1 MSVKL
6 FIDSNIFLYAFSDKE
21 LSKQVTAKNIILNGS
36 PTISV
41 QVINEVSNNLLK
53 KLHFHENEVSCFIEN
68 CYERYS
74 VVNLTQ
80 EIFITASKLRNDKQF
95 SYYDSIIV
103 ASALINQC
111 HVLYTEDMQH
121 VQIIGHSL
129 KILNPFS
136 NNNNIV

>member
-6 FIDSNIFLYAFSDKE
+6 FVDSNVFLYAFCDKE
-21 LSKQVTAKNIILNGS
+21 LSKQLTAKSIILNGS
-36 PTISV
+36 STISV

-53 KLHFHENEVSCFIEN
+53 KFHFRENEVSCFVEN

-80 EIFITASKLRNDKQF
+80 YTFITASKLRNDHYF

-103 ASALINQC
+103 ASALESQC
-111 HVLYTEDMQH
+111 QVIYSEDMQH
-121 VQIIGHSL
+121 GKVIENSL

-136 NNNNIV
+136 NNNGIA

>member
-1 MSVKL
+1 MSAKC
-6 FIDSNIFLYAFSDKE
+6 FIDSNIFIYAFCDKMA
-21 LSKQVTAKNIILNGS
+21 SKQVIAKDIILNGS

-53 KLHFHENEVSCFIEN
+53 KLQFQENEISSFIVN

-74 VVNLTQ
+74 VVNISQ
-80 EIFITASKLRNDKQF
+80 ETFIAASEIRINHQF

-111 HVLYTEDMQH
+111 EVLYTEDMQH
-121 VQIIGHSL
+121 GKLIANSL
-129 KILNPFS
+129 KIINPF
-136 NNNNIV
+136 NDNNIN

>member
-1 MSVKL
+1 MSVKR
-6 FIDSNIFLYAFSDKE
+6 FIDSNIFLYAFSDKM
-21 LSKQVTAKNIILNGS
+21 LSKQAIAKNIILNGS

-53 KLHFHENEVSCFIEN
+53 KLQFQENEISSFIEN

-74 VVNLTQ
+74 VVNITQ
-80 EIFITASKLRNDKQF
+80 ETFIAASEIRIKHQF

-111 HVLYTEDMQH
+111 QVLYTEDMQH
-121 VQIIGHSL
+121 GKLIADSL
-129 KILNPFS
+129 KIINPF
-136 NNNNIV
+136 ND

>member
-1 MSVKL
+1 ML
-6 FIDSNIFLYAFSDKE
+6 FAIKWL
-21 LSKQVTAKNIILNGS
+21 LSKLLLKISLLNGS

-53 KLHFHENEVSCFIEN
+53 KLQFQESEISSFIVN

-74 VVNLTQ
+74 VVNISQ
-80 EIFITASKLRNDKQF
+80 ETFIAASEIRINHQF

-111 HVLYTEDMQH
+111 EVLYTEDMQDGKL
-121 VQIIGHSL
+121 IANSL
-129 KILNPFS
+129 KIINPF
-136 NNNNIV
+136 NDNNIN

>member
-53 KLHFHENEVSCFIEN
+53 KLQFHENEVSCFIEN
-68 CYERYS
+68 CYKRYS

-80 EIFITASKLRNDKQF
+80 EIFSTASKLRNDHQF
-95 SYYDSIIV
+95 SYYDSVIV
-103 ASALINQC
+103 ASALMNQC
-111 HVLYTEDMQH
+111 QVLYTEDMQH
-121 VQIIGHSL
+121 GQIIEHSL
-129 KILNPFS
+129 KIRNPFCIS
-136 NNNNIV
+136 DMV